1 MNTTSLF
8 KRTLSLMLAL
18 VMTLSFVACSNNQ
31 TPSDSTVSENSSA
44 QSSSTDSQSSAE
56 STITLTD
63 QAGREIV
70 MEPAETIVSCYYITT
85 YATAWSFRLRHRP

>member
-1 MNTTSLF
+1 MKTTNLF

-63 QAGREIV
+63 QAAV
-70 MEPAETIVSCYYITT
+70 K
-85 YATAWSFRLRHRP
+85 L